1 MNFEWMK
8 EHTELAAL
16 YGSALEAEKYVL
28 VHPAISAMASRKA
41 MEIVVKTLYQEAVNG
56 EDMPVFVDDMTTTW
70 DFRIIVSD
78 NVVINAIHTVRENC
92 DDTTQNGLL
101 TESEAMQ
108 SLEALHKLTAWF
120 GVRKGILQEE
130 PPFIPPKT
138 DRLKKI
144 IEKINPAN
152 LTLRIKPYIHLNGDV
167 SWLPE
172 LEREHVLHLTDLS
185 ETPKNLCTEAFFAF
199 LEQFT
204 RSKRQY
210 VDGILKLMPLSP
222 ATEREWGERRQKTSP
237 ELIGEV
243 DAFVDAMY
251 AEEKND
257 KRVMWRRYADLLGDL
272 TGWYLQ
278 LAHPDFI
285 PMTMRSGFILPEVI
299 CDTEQYVS
307 LDSAVEQMLREMA
320 SGNEK
325 KGQLM
330 TNKSWCR
337 EYLGMDRP
345 VLLPLSNNATKE
357 ERQKYSKNALH
368 IGNKKF
374 FYLTEWDK
382 ASLFSLRARSGKVG
396 EELVTLDRMADW
408 GFADPDSPAALR
420 ARERARIREAEE
432 AAKEAKRQSELQA
445 DQLARA
451 SKSMLDEVSP
461 KEIRNAIQKMP
472 DYQQNVSLLTIPD
485 WCKKHIGM
493 DEPVL
498 LAEGEWMRLRK
509 RQQSAGKLLTYSA
522 CMVSIGRV
530 SYVIHRMDHDT
541 YDAMLKAFQSLG
553 I

>member
-8 EHTELAAL
+8 ENTELTSL
-16 YGSALEAEKYVL
+16 YGSAYEAEEFVFAR
-28 VHPAISAMASRKA
+28 PAISAMASRKA
-41 MEIVVKTLYQEAVNG
+41 MEIVVKTLYQEAVNSD
-56 EDMPVFVDDMTTTW
+56 DMPVFVDDMTTTW
-70 DFRIIVSD
+70 DFRILVSD
-78 NVVINAIHTVRENC
+78 NVVIDAIHTVRNNS
-92 DDTTQNGLL
+92 DDTIQNGAV
-101 TESEAMQ
+101 TESESMQ

-120 GVRKGILQEE
+120 GIRKGILQEE
-130 PPFIPPKT
+130 PPFIPPKS
-138 DRLKKI
+138 DRLKEI

-152 LTLRIKPYIHLNGDV
+152 FILRIKPYIHLNGDA

-172 LEREHVLHLTDLS
+172 LERENILHLSDLS
-185 ETPKNLCTEAFFAF
+185 ETPKVLHTEAFFSF

-210 VDGILKLMPLSP
+210 VGELLKLMPLSP
-222 ATEREWGERRQKTSP
+222 AIEREWEERRQTISP
-237 ELIGEV
+237 EPIGEV

-257 KRVMWRRYADLLGDL
+257 KRVMWRRYADLLGDMA
-272 TGWYLQ
+272 GWYLQ
-278 LAHPDFI
+278 LAHPDYI
-285 PMTMRSGFILPEVI
+285 PMTMRSGFILPEVT
-299 CDTEQYVS
+299 DDEDQYIS
-307 LDSAVEQMLREMA
+307 LETAVEQMLREMA

-345 VLLPLSNNATKE
+345 VLLPKNNGLPKE
-357 ERQKYSKNALH
+357 DRQKYSKNALH

-382 ASLFSLRARSGKVG
+382 ASLFSLRARSGKIG

-408 GFADPDSPAALR
+408 GFADPDSPAAMR

-445 DQLARA
+445 EQLARA
-451 SKSMLDEVSP
+451 SKAMLDEVSP
-461 KEIRNAIQKMP
+461 REIRNAIQKMP
-472 DYQQNVSLLTIPD
+472 DYPQSVSLLTMPD
-485 WCKKHIGM
+485 WCKRYIGM

-498 LAEGEWMRLRK
+498 LAEDEWMRLRRK
-509 RQQSAGKLLTYSA
+509 QQSSGKQLTYSV

-530 SYVIHRMDHDT
+530 SYVIHRMNHDT
-541 YDAMLKAFQSLG
+541 YDAMLEAFQSLN

>member
-8 EHTELAAL
+8 GHTELTTL
-16 YGSALEAEKYVL
+16 YDSALEAEEFVQER
-28 VHPAISAMASRKA
+28 PTISTMASRKA
-41 MEIVVKTLYQEAVNG
+41 METVVKMLYLEAINSNA
-56 EDMPVFVDDMTTTW
+56 MPVFVDDMTTTW
-70 DFRIIVSD
+70 DFRIMAGD
-78 NVVINAIHTVRENC
+78 NVVINAIHAVRKNSDKTEN
-92 DDTTQNGLL
+92 NGAV

-120 GVRKGILQEE
+120 GIRKGILQEE
-130 PPFIPPKT
+130 PPFIFPTP

-152 LTLRIKPYIHLNGDV
+152 FTLRIKPYIHLNGDA

-172 LEREHVLHLTDLS
+172 LERNNVLHLSDLS
-185 ETPKNLCTEAFFAF
+185 ETPKALRIEAFFAF

-204 RSKRQY
+204 RNKRQY
-210 VDGILKLMPLSP
+210 VDDILKLMPLSP
-222 ATEREWGERRQKTSP
+222 ATEREWEERRQKISP
-237 ELIGEV
+237 EPISEV
-243 DAFVDAMY
+243 DAFVEAMY
-251 AEEKND
+251 EDEKND
-257 KRVMWRRYADLLGDL
+257 KRVMWRRYADLLGDI

-285 PMTMRSGFILPEVI
+285 PMTMRSGFILPEVKGEP
-299 CDTEQYVS
+299 DQYIS
-307 LDSAVEQMLREMA
+307 METAVEQMIREIA

-345 VLLPLSNNATKE
+345 VLKPLNNGLSKE
-357 ERQKYSKNALH
+357 DRQKYSKNALH

-382 ASLFSLRARSGKVG
+382 ASLFSLRARSGKIG

-408 GFADPDSPAALR
+408 GFADPDSPAAMR
-420 ARERARIREAEE
+420 ARERARIREAKE

-445 DQLARA
+445 EQLARA
-451 SKSMLDEVSP
+451 SKAILDEVSP
-461 KEIRNAIQKMP
+461 REIRNAIQKMP
-472 DYQQNVSLLTIPD
+472 DYQQNVGLLTMPD
-485 WCKKHIGM
+485 WCQKHIGI

-498 LAEGEWMRLRK
+498 LAENEWMRLRRK
-509 RQQSAGKLLTYSA
+509 QQIAGKPLSYSV
-522 CMVSIGRV
+522 CMVDIGN
-530 SYVIHRMDHDT
+530 SNYVVRRMNKNEF
-541 YDAMLKAFQSLG
+541 DALLAAMQAFHK
-553 I
+553 

>member
-1 MNFEWMK
+1 
-8 EHTELAAL
+8 
-16 YGSALEAEKYVL
+16 
-28 VHPAISAMASRKA
+28 
-41 MEIVVKTLYQEAVNG
+41 
-56 EDMPVFVDDMTTTW
+56 
-70 DFRIIVSD
+70 
-78 NVVINAIHTVRENC
+78 
-92 DDTTQNGLL
+92 
-101 TESEAMQ
+101 
-108 SLEALHKLTAWF
+108 
-120 GVRKGILQEE
+120 
-130 PPFIPPKT
+130 
-138 DRLKKI
+138 
-144 IEKINPAN
+144 
-152 LTLRIKPYIHLNGDV
+152 
-167 SWLPE
+167 
-172 LEREHVLHLTDLS
+172 
-185 ETPKNLCTEAFFAF
+185 
-199 LEQFT
+199 
-204 RSKRQY
+204 
-210 VDGILKLMPLSP
+210 
-222 ATEREWGERRQKTSP
+222 
-237 ELIGEV
+237 
-243 DAFVDAMY
+243 
-251 AEEKND
+251 
-257 KRVMWRRYADLLGDL
+257 
-272 TGWYLQ
+272 
-278 LAHPDFI
+278 
-285 PMTMRSGFILPEVI
+285 
-299 CDTEQYVS
+299 
-307 LDSAVEQMLREMA
+307 
-320 SGNEK
+320 
-325 KGQLM
+325 M

-509 RQQSAGKLLTYSA
+509 RQQSAGKTLTYSA

>member
-1 MNFEWMK
+1 
-8 EHTELAAL
+8 
-16 YGSALEAEKYVL
+16 
-28 VHPAISAMASRKA
+28 
-41 MEIVVKTLYQEAVNG
+41 
-56 EDMPVFVDDMTTTW
+56 
-70 DFRIIVSD
+70 
-78 NVVINAIHTVRENC
+78 
-92 DDTTQNGLL
+92 
-101 TESEAMQ
+101 
-108 SLEALHKLTAWF
+108 
-120 GVRKGILQEE
+120 
-130 PPFIPPKT
+130 
-138 DRLKKI
+138 
-144 IEKINPAN
+144 
-152 LTLRIKPYIHLNGDV
+152 
-167 SWLPE
+167 
-172 LEREHVLHLTDLS
+172 
-185 ETPKNLCTEAFFAF
+185 
-199 LEQFT
+199 
-204 RSKRQY
+204 
-210 VDGILKLMPLSP
+210 MPLSP

-257 KRVMWRRYADLLGDL
+257 KRVMWRRYADLLGDM

-278 LAHPDFI
+278 LAHPDYI
-285 PMTMRSGFILPEVI
+285 PMTMRSGFILPEVT

-307 LDSAVEQMLREMA
+307 LGSAVEQMLREMA

-345 VLLPLSNNATKE
+345 VLLPLSNNVTKE

-374 FYLTEWDK
+374 FFLTEWDK
-382 ASLFSLRARSGKVG
+382 ASLFSLRARSGKIG

-408 GFADPDSPAALR
+408 GFADPDSPAAIR

-432 AAKEAKRQSELQA
+432 AAKEAKRQTELQA

-472 DYQQNVSLLTIPD
+472 DYQQNVNLLTIPD

-493 DEPVL
+493 DEAVL
-498 LAEGEWMRLRK
+498 LAEGEWMRLRRK
-509 RQQSAGKLLTYSA
+509 QKSAGKTLTYSA

-530 SYVIHRMDHDT
+530 SYVIHRMDHNT
-541 YDAMLKAFQSLG
+541 YDAMLKAFQSLD